1 MSKLR
6 SKLDRM
12 AAPGSPPVTPRAP
25 VPADERADA
34 RSLDALRSKIAAI
47 LAKEPAPSRPAEP
60 SASRLPFVRIETPSG
75 PLYQRVL
82 RVPSSHRTGRFAT
95 ADAWMAEP
103 PMLALLGLDPSL
115 ASVPAADLLYL
126 DTETTGLAGGTGTVP
141 FLLGMARFED
151 GVLVL
156 EQLLLRQLGEE
167 APLLER
173 LLVEVERAKGLVTYN
188 GKAFD
193 LPLLRT
199 RLVMNRQAALPER
212 PHLDLVHVARRVH
225 GGRVKPCTLTGVEAH
240 VLGFERHGDVPGGE
254 VVSRYRHFLRTGDD
268 SALEGV
274 VEHNAWD
281 VFAMVA
287 MVGLYG
293 GPLSN
298 LRGDDL
304 SQIARTA
311 LRAGAKDAAAD
322 IADLAVARGGGPTAL
337 RERAEIS
344 RARGERDLA
353 VADLE
358 ALLADV
364 DDPAARLALAKL
376 YEHHLR
382 RPEAALALLEQGT
395 DESEAAVGRRR
406 ARLARKLDRQG
417 SLLGEDASGP
427 PPKRRRR

>member
-6 SKLDRM
+6 AKLDRL
-12 AAPGSPPVTPRAP
+12 APPVAPRAP
-25 VPADERADA
+25 RADAPPAPERADA
-34 RSLDALRSKIAAI
+34 GSLDALREKIAAI
-47 LAKEPAPSRPAEP
+47 LARESAPARPVEP
-60 SASRLPFVRIETPSG
+60 SASSLPFARIETPSG
-75 PLYQRVL
+75 PLYRRVV

-95 ADAWMAEP
+95 TDARRAEA
-103 PMLALLGLDPSL
+103 PMLALLGLDPAL
-115 ASVPAADLLYL
+115 ASVSPAELLYV

-141 FLLGMARFED
+141 FLLGMARFE
-151 GVLVL
+151 GETLVL

-167 APLLER
+167 SPMLER
-173 LLVEVERAKGLVTYN
+173 LLAEVERAAGLVTYN

-199 RLVMNRQAALPER
+199 RLVMNRAPALPAR

-225 GGRVKPCTLTGVEAH
+225 GKRVRPCTLTGVEAQ
-240 VLGFERHGDVPGGE
+240 VLGFERVGDVPGGE

-281 VFAMVA
+281 VLAMVA
-287 MVGLYG
+287 LVGLYG
-293 GPLSN
+293 GPLGA
-298 LRGDDL
+298 LRADDL

-311 LRAGAKDAAAD
+311 LRAGAPDAAAEL
-322 IADLAVARGGGPTAL
+322 ADLAVARGGGAAAR
-337 RERAEIS
+337 RERAEIA

-358 ALLADV
+358 ALLAEV
-364 DDPAARLALAKL
+364 DDPSARLSLAKL

-382 RPEAALALLEQGT
+382 RPGAALSLVERGT
-395 DESEAAVGRRR
+395 GEGDAATGKRR
-406 ARLARKLDRQG
+406 ARLARKLGRQAP
-417 SLLGEDASGP
+417 LLDDAPQLPRG
-427 PPKRRRR
+427 RRR